1 VVFGDG
7 YVEIENAVAVEGI
20 AIGVASDEVR
30 RAGINTWKRNRLI
43 SAGAQ
48 LIVPDFRE
56 TDALV
61 RYLFA
66 GGESRDTGSATST
79 RG

>member
-1 VVFGDG
+1 LP
-7 YVEIENAVAVEGI
+7 
-20 AIGVASDEVR
+20 AIVGQQLRKR
-30 RAGINTWKRNRLI
+30 RDR
-43 SAGAQ
+43 AGAQ

-66 GGESRDTGSATST
+66 GGESRDTGNATST